1 MKKFIFCIFILMLG
15 AQAQEIG
22 AKYLIITHDNFY
34 NDIQPLAQWKHKKGM
49 RTKVVKFSEIG
60 TTSTQI
66 KSYITYGFNNW
77 QIRPEFVLLVGSP
90 DLIPWGQT
98 YPYTYSDHPYMNMN
112 TDIYNEILLGR
123 LTVHNTTEAQ
133 TVVNKILLYERT
145 PYMGDT
151 AWMRNACL
159 IVAEDGL
166 TYPPVP
172 GTDDYIYW
180 GDSRHAYNLM
190 LANGYNRMDTLS
202 TLLGDNYNDVIQSVN
217 NGVGFVQFRGQGV
230 GNWWGPFGVNPDNT
244 ANGSML
250 PIVLSITCSTIGT
263 GSTPATAERWLL
275 TGTPTTPRGASGYFA
290 TTTVR
295 SHVAQI
301 RSAVARGF
309 FTAIFTNGQRTFGE
323 ACEGGRLNL
332 YNLYSDTQDYQGFAT
347 LGDPE
352 MNIWTATP
360 RSIDVAHVPSLAA
373 EDETLLVTVTLSNG
387 GPIDSALVCA
397 VLDTTVYSYGITD
410 NNGQIVL
417 QLPTMHPGQMDITV
431 TGRNLIPHEGTIE
444 IVGDNAYLQYQ
455 SHILNDSLGNN
466 NGIPE
471 NGETILLTAT
481 IANIG
486 LMAATGVSAT
496 LRSDDE
502 FVSIIDSVSYYGD
515 IQPQDSASNISPYA
529 IAISNI
535 CPDGHIAVLRL
546 LMTDSGSNEWISNF
560 SIIITNTASGTWVGP
575 DEYGYYIYDD
585 TDTLTGYAPTFDWY
599 DGTMAIV
606 PEISD
611 EDADTVT
618 YSLPFTFPFYG
629 LSYNAVGMCSN
640 GFLEMGVSTHR
651 FGVNTQIPAAGGP
664 RRLLAA
670 FWDDLDPTVD
680 SGSGDVYYAYDT
692 TNHRYIVEF
701 RSIGHWGTVPQT
713 QRETFQVQLLDPQY
727 YTTPTGDG
735 EILFLYDTVMNASS
749 NTVGIEDHTETRGL
763 QYVYNNSYHPN
774 AAPLQNGRAL
784 LITTKTPAG
793 IWLHTV
799 DFSFEDSTG
808 GNNNGIIDPGETIQ
822 IYLQLMNSG
831 NAAANNVTTIL
842 RTGDPDASITDSTAE
857 FGLISQGSVAAN
869 YGDPYVVEISTTPS
883 DTTIG
888 FVLYISCNSG
898 AYHKSDYFTFYLY
911 GSPGVEE
918 QKTGML
924 GVVSLNICPNPF
936 KLSTDIN
943 YTIPYAG
950 YATHE
955 NATLKIYDV
964 TGRMVKDFSGLL
976 SANAYQSSISWDG
989 TDDIGRRV
997 ANGIYFIALD
1007 SQGIKERAKVIL
1019 VK

>member
-1 MKKFIFCIFILMLG
+1 MKKFIFLIILLMLS
-15 AQAQEIG
+15 ANSQEIG

-49 RTKVVKFSEIG
+49 RTKVVKLSEIG
-60 TTSTQI
+60 TTSSQI

-90 DLIPWGQT
+90 DLIPWGLT
-98 YPYTYSDHPYMNMN
+98 SPYSDNPYMNMN
-112 TDIYNEILLGR
+112 TDIFNEILLGR

-145 PYMGDT
+145 PYMEDST
-151 AWMRNACL
+151 WVRNACL
-159 IVAEDGL
+159 IVAEDGY
-166 TYPPVP
+166 TYPPQP

-180 GDSRHAYNLM
+180 GDSRHAYELM

-202 TLLGDNYNDVIQSVN
+202 SLLGHNYNDVIQSVN

-230 GNWWGPFGVNPDNT
+230 GNWWGGFAVNPDNT
-244 ANGSML
+244 SNGSML
-250 PIVLSITCSTIGT
+250 PMVLSITCRTIGT
-263 GSTPATAERWLL
+263 GSLPADAERWLL
-275 TGTPTTPRGASGYFA
+275 TGSPTSPRGASGYFA

-295 SHVAQI
+295 SHVANI
-301 RSAVARGF
+301 RSAVSRGF
-309 FTAIFTNGQRTFGE
+309 FTAIFTEGKQTFGE

-332 YNLYSDTQDYQGFAT
+332 YNLYSDTYDYQGFAT

-360 RSIDVAHVPSLAA
+360 KSIDVAHVQSLAA
-373 EDETLLVTVTLSNG
+373 EEETLGVTVTLSNA
-387 GPIDSALVCA
+387 GPIDSALVCV
-397 VLDTTVYSYGITD
+397 VLDTTVYEHGVTD
-410 NNGQIVL
+410 NNGHVLL
-417 QLPTMHPGQMDITV
+417 QLPSMHPGQMEITV
-431 TGRNLIPHEGTIE
+431 TGKNLYPYEGTIE
-444 IVGDNAYLQYQ
+444 IVGNNAYLQHQ
-455 SHILNDSLGNN
+455 SHTINDSLGNN

-471 NGETILLTAT
+471 NGETILLRTT

-486 LMAATGVSAT
+486 LMPASGVSAT

-502 FVSIIDSVSYYGD
+502 FVAIIDSVSYYGD
-515 IQPQDSASNISPYA
+515 IQPQDSALNMSPYV
-529 IAISNI
+529 IAISNS
-535 CPDGHIAVLRL
+535 CPDGHIAVFQLR
-546 LMTDSGSNEWISNF
+546 MTDFGSNEWLSNF
-560 SIIITNTASGTWVGP
+560 PLVIANNVSGAWIGP

-585 TDTLTGYAPTFDWY
+585 TDTMTGYAPTFDWY
-599 DGTMAIV
+599 DGTMSIV

-618 YSLPFTFPFYG
+618 YSLPFVFPYYG
-629 LSYNAVGMCSN
+629 LSYTSVGLCSN
-640 GFLEMGVSTHR
+640 GFLEMGASTHR
-651 FGVNTQIPAAGGP
+651 FGTNTQIPASGGP

-680 SGSGDVYYAYDT
+680 SGSGDVYYANDT

-727 YTTPTGDG
+727 YPTPTGDG
-735 EILFLYDTVMNASS
+735 EVLFLYDTVMNASS

-763 QYVYNNSYHPN
+763 QYVYNNNYHPN
-774 AAPLQNGRAL
+774 AAPLQNGRAIL
-784 LITTKTPAG
+784 VTTKAPAG

-808 GNNNGIIDPGETIQ
+808 GNNNGIIDPGEIIQ
-822 IYLQLMNSG
+822 VYVQLMNSG
-831 NAAANNVTTIL
+831 NANANDVTTIL
-842 RTGDPDASITDSTAE
+842 RTGDPDAVITDSTAN
-857 FGLISQGSVAAN
+857 FGMIGQGTVATN
-869 YGDPYVVEISTTPS
+869 YGDPYVVQISATPS

-888 FVLYISCNSG
+888 FVLHITCNSG

-918 QKTGML
+918 QKTGVM
-924 GVVSLNICPNPF
+924 GVITLDICPNPF
-936 KLSTDIN
+936 MRSTDIN
-943 YTIPYAG
+943 YTIPNIG
-950 YATHE
+950 YTNGNHP
-955 NATLKIYDV
+955 TLKIYDV
-964 TGRMVKDFSGLL
+964 TGRTVRDLSGSL
-976 SANAYQSSISWDG
+976 SATGPGSSIRWDG
-989 TDDIGRRV
+989 TDDNGRRV
-997 ANGIYFIALD
+997 ANGIYFIALQ
-1007 SQGIKERAKVIL
+1007 SHGIHERAKVIL

>member
-1 MKKFIFCIFILMLG
+1 MRKFIFFIVILLVG
-15 AQAQEIG
+15 VQAQETG
-22 AKYLIITHDNFY
+22 AKYLIITHDDFY

-49 RTKVVKFSEIG
+49 QTKVVKLSEIG

-66 KSYITYGFNNW
+66 KDYIQTGFNTW
-77 QIRPEFVLLVGSP
+77 PVRPEFVLLVGAP
-90 DLIPWGQT
+90 NLIPWGQT
-98 YPYTYSDHPYMNMN
+98 YPYSDHFYMNMN
-112 TDIYNEILLGR
+112 GDIYNEILLGR
-123 LTVHNTTEAQ
+123 LTVHNNTEAQ
-133 TVVNKILLYERT
+133 TVVNKILQYERT
-145 PYMGDT
+145 PYLGDST
-151 AWMRNACL
+151 WMRNACL
-159 IVAEDGL
+159 VVREDGSI
-166 TYPPVP
+166 YPPQP
-172 GTDDYIYW
+172 GSDDYIYW

-190 LANGYNRMDTLS
+190 LANGYDRMDTLS
-202 TLLGDNYNDVIQSVN
+202 RLLGDTYNDIIQSVN
-217 NGVGFVQFRGQGV
+217 NGVAFVQYRGQGV
-230 GNWWGPFGVNPDNT
+230 SNWWSPFGVNPDNT

-263 GSTPATAERWLL
+263 GSIPDGAERWLL
-275 TGTPTTPRGASGYFA
+275 TGSPTTPRGGSGYFA

-295 SHVAQI
+295 GGVAHI
-301 RSAVARGF
+301 RSAVSRGF
-309 FTAIFTNGQRTFGE
+309 FTAIFTDGKRTFGE

-332 YNLYSDTQDYQGFAT
+332 YNLYSDAYDYQGFCT

-387 GPIDSALVCA
+387 GPLDSALVCA
-397 VLDTTVYSYGITD
+397 VLDSTVYEYGVTD

-417 QLPTMHPGQMDITV
+417 QLPSMHPGQMDITV
-431 TGRNLIPHEGTIE
+431 TGRDLIPYEGVIE
-444 IVGDNAYLQYQ
+444 IVGNNAYLQHQ
-455 SHILNDSLGNN
+455 SHTINDSLGNN

-481 IANIG
+481 VANIG
-486 LMAATGVSAT
+486 LQPASGVSAT
-496 LRSDDE
+496 LRSVDE
-502 FVSIIDSVSYYGD
+502 FIAIIDSVSYYGD
-515 IQPQDSASNISPYA
+515 IQPQDSAENISPYV
-529 IAISNI
+529 IAISNT
-535 CPDGHIAVLRL
+535 CPDGHITGLQL
-546 LMTDSGSNEWISNF
+546 LMTDSGNNEWLSNF
-560 SIIITNTASGTWVGP
+560 SIIITSTASGTYIGP

-599 DGTMAIV
+599 DGAMAIV

-629 LSYNAVGMCSN
+629 LSYNTVGMCSN
-640 GFLEMGVSTHR
+640 GFLEMGASTHR
-651 FGVNTQIPAAGGP
+651 FGANAQIPASGGP

-692 TNHRYIVEF
+692 TNHRYVVEF
-701 RSIGHWGTVPQT
+701 RSVGHWGTVPQT
-713 QRETFQVQLLDPQY
+713 QRETFQIQLLDPQY

-749 NTVGIEDHTETRGL
+749 NTIGVEDHTEVRGL
-763 QYVYNNSYHPN
+763 QYVYNNNYHPH
-774 AAPLQNGRAL
+774 AAPLQNGRAI

-799 DFSFEDSTG
+799 DYSFEDSTG

-822 IYLQLMNSG
+822 IFVQLMNSG
-831 NAAANNVTTIL
+831 NATANDVTTIL
-842 RTGDPDASITDSTAE
+842 RTGDPDANITDSTAA
-857 FGLISQGSVAAN
+857 FGLISAGSVAAN
-869 YGDPYVVEISTTPS
+869 YGDPFEVEISATPS

-888 FVLYISCNSG
+888 FVLDITCNSG

-918 QKTGML
+918 LRSGITTVAAL
-924 GVVSLNICPNPF
+924 SICPNPF
-936 KLSTDIN
+936 KQATEIS
-943 YTIPYAG
+943 YTLPYSGHTTQA
-950 YATHE
+950 
-955 NATLKIYDV
+955 NFNLKIYDV
-964 TGRMVKDFSGLL
+964 SGRMVRDLSGLL
-976 SANAYQSSISWDG
+976 QATGYSTTLRWDG
-989 TDDIGRRV
+989 TDDNGRRV

-1007 SQGIKERAKVIL
+1007 SHDVKERVKVIL